1 MMMAGQNTR
10 RRYSN
15 VEKVIHS
22 SVDMSVQNQ
31 QEEGR
36 EDTFSPEYVE
46 QQLESI
52 KLLER
57 TVEKR

>member
-1 MMMAGQNTR
+1 MG
-10 RRYSN
+10 
-15 VEKVIHS
+15 
-22 SVDMSVQNQ
+22 MSVQNQ

-46 QQLESI
+46 QHLERI

-57 TVEKR
+57 TDGGKKIGW